1 MIAGFKVRLI
11 NELHELEERIDK
23 LSSFMWSD
31 EFGNVSEEQALLI
44 PAQLEAMEEYKRILE
59 SRLVDLG
66 ITINSLS

>member
-11 NELHELEERIDK
+11 NELYELEERIDK

-31 EFGNVSEEQALLI
+31 EFGKVAEEQALLI
-44 PAQLEAMEEYKRILE
+44 PAQLEAMEEYKKILE

-66 ITINSLS
+66 ITIKSLS